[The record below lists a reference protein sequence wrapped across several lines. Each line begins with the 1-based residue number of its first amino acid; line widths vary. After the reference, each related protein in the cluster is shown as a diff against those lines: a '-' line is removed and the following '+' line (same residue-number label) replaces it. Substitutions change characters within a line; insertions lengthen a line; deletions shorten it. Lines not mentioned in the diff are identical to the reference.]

1 MITNYLTIAIR
12 NFLKRKTFSLINIL
26 GLSMGMTACFLIL
39 HWAKFELS
47 YDTFHLNLENI
58 YRLRGGSRADS
69 SAASGGAVKEA
80 FPEVLDYVKFVRAGS
95 RGVYSYGDTTIRQ
108 ENCYTTTNSVLDI
121 FSFRILLGD
130 KKTALAEPNSIIITE
145 SIAEAYFGEENPVG
159 KALTY
164 NGQVDY
170 KITAVMEDVPPN
182 SSIPFDILLSWP
194 TVTLRYGDR
203 INTDWILWGIHHFL
217 LIKPGTD
224 IPALQA
230 KLDTFVKEKQ
240 KEINRPESFWEMY
253 HLQPLKNIHLDSA
266 FVYEMQE
273 NGSGQAVTLLMLI
286 ALLIVIIAWGN
297 YVNLA
302 TARSVER
309 SKEVGVRK
317 VVGAD
322 RRQLLWQ
329 FLMEALLM
337 NSAALGL
344 AVVATELALPL
355 FNRFAGTPAS
365 LLIWQDARFW
375 GALAAVLVSGALLSG
390 FYPAFILSS
399 FDPASTIKQ
408 SRTPDT
414 RSRRLR
420 KGLVVFQFMLSAV
433 LIAASLT
440 VYRQIHYMANADLG
454 VDIDSTLVLK
464 RPAALRDKTQEEYET
479 RIAAYKT
486 ELSRIPGI
494 QKISRSSYVPGED
507 VGAINEGQKADLPI
521 DATID
526 VYEIQVDDTYFD
538 MYKLKFLAGRKF
550 SKEYPTDSQAVILNE
565 TARRLLQYDSP
576 ESAINTKFIYITEH
590 TLEVIGVVDDW
601 HQESLKQSFE
611 PMVFIYRP
619 ANNGYYSLKLQTQ
632 EPQKLLSEVNKIWD
646 KFYPGNPMDYFFL
659 NDRYERLYTS
669 DRQFLE
675 MFGLF
680 ALLAIFVACLGLFGL
695 SLFNAAQRTKEI
707 GIRKVLGAAFPGI
720 LVLLLK
726 DFARLIILANLAA
739 LPLFYLY
746 SNYWL
751 NRYPFRIAISW
762 WFFCVPVVVTFLIAG
777 LVVLYHSLKAAS
789 ADPVKALRY
798 E

>member
-1 MITNYLTIAIR
+1 MITSYLTIAIR

-26 GLSMGMTACFLIL
+26 GLSMGMAACFLIL

-47 YDTFHLNLENI
+47 YDTFHPNLENI
-58 YRLRGGSRADS
+58 YRLRGGARADS
-69 SAASGGAVKEA
+69 SAASGAAVKEA
-80 FPEVLDYVKFVRAGS
+80 FPEVLDYVKFIRAGS
-95 RGVYSYGDTTIRQ
+95 RGVYSFGDIHIRQ
-108 ENCYTTTNSVLDI
+108 ENCYTTTNSLLDI
-121 FSFRILLGD
+121 FSFKILQGD
-130 KKTALAEPNSIIITE
+130 NKTALAEPNAIIITE
-145 SIAEAYFGEENPVG
+145 SIAKAYFGEENPIG

-170 KITAVMEDVPPN
+170 KITAVMADVPPN

-194 TVTLRYGDR
+194 TVTQRYGER
-203 INTDWILWGIHHFL
+203 INTDWILWGIHHYL
-217 LIKPGTD
+217 LLKPGTN
-224 IPALQA
+224 IETLQA

-240 KEINRPESFWEMY
+240 NEINRPESFWEMY
-253 HLQPLKNIHLDSA
+253 HLQPLKNIHLGSA

-273 NGSGQAVTLLMLI
+273 NGSGQAVNLLMLI
-286 ALLIVIIAWGN
+286 ALLIVVIAWGN
-297 YVNLA
+297 YINLS

-317 VVGAD
+317 VAGAN

-329 FLMEALLM
+329 FLLEALLM
-337 NSAALGL
+337 NAAALGMAL
-344 AVVATELALPL
+344 VVTEIALPA
-355 FNRFAGTPAS
+355 FNRFAGTPDS
-365 LLIWQDARFW
+365 LLIWQDVRFW
-375 GALAAVLVSGALLSG
+375 GALAAVLMAGSLLSG
-390 FYPAFILSS
+390 LYPALILSS
-399 FDPASTIKQ
+399 FDPLTTIKQ
-408 SRTPDT
+408 SRTPA
-414 RSRRLR
+414 SRGHRLR

-440 VYRQIHYMANADLG
+440 VYQQIRYMANADLG

-464 RPAALRDKTQEEYET
+464 RPTALRDKTREEYES
-479 RIAAYKT
+479 RIEAFKT
-486 ELSRIPGI
+486 ELSRVPGVE
-494 QKISRSSYVPGED
+494 KISRSTYVPGED

-538 MYKLKFLAGRKF
+538 MYQLKFLAGRKF
-550 SKEYPTDSQAVILNE
+550 SREHPTDSQAVILNE

-576 ESAINTKFIYITEH
+576 ENAINTKFIYITEH

-619 ANNGYYSLKLQTQ
+619 ANNGYYSLKLQTR
-632 EPQKLLSEVNKIWD
+632 EPQKLLDAVNRLWD
-646 KFYPGNPMDYFFL
+646 KFYPGNPIDYFFL
-659 NDRYERLYTS
+659 NERYERLYTS

-707 GIRKVLGAAFPGI
+707 GIRKVLGASLRGI
-720 LVLLLK
+720 LGLLLK
-726 DFARLIILANLAA
+726 DFTRLIVLANLAA

-746 SNYWL
+746 SNNWL

-762 WFFCVPVVVTFLIAG
+762 WFFCIPVVVTFLIAA
-777 LVVLYHSLKAAS
+777 LVVLYHSLKAAT

>member
-26 GLSMGMTACFLIL
+26 GLSIGMAACFLIL

-47 YDTFHLNLENI
+47 YDTFHQNLDHI

-69 SAASGGAVKEA
+69 SAASGAAVKDA

-95 RGVYSYGDTTIRQ
+95 RGVYSHGDTHIRQ
-108 ENCYTTTNSVLDI
+108 ENCYTTTNSLLDI
-121 FSFRILLGD
+121 FSFKILQGD
-130 KKTALAEPNSIIITE
+130 NKTALAEPNAIIVTE
-145 SIAEAYFGEENPVG
+145 SIAKAYFGEENPIG

-194 TVTLRYGDR
+194 TVTQRYGER
-203 INTDWILWGIHHFL
+203 INTDWILWGIHHYL
-217 LIKPGTD
+217 LLKPGTD
-224 IPALQA
+224 IETLQA

-253 HLQPLKNIHLDSA
+253 HLQRLKNIHLSSA

-273 NGSGQAVTLLMLI
+273 NGSGQTVNLLMLI
-286 ALLIVIIAWGN
+286 ALLIVVIAWGN
-297 YVNLA
+297 YINLS

-317 VVGAD
+317 VAGAD

-329 FLMEALLM
+329 FLLEALLM
-337 NSAALGL
+337 NAAALGMAL
-344 AVVATELALPL
+344 VATEIALPA
-355 FNRFAGTPAS
+355 FNRFAGTPDS
-365 LLIWQDARFW
+365 LLIWQDVRFW
-375 GALAAVLVSGALLSG
+375 GALAAVLLAGSLLSG
-390 FYPAFILSS
+390 LYPALILSS
-399 FDPASTIKQ
+399 FDPVTTIKQ
-408 SRTPDT
+408 SRTPAT
-414 RSRRLR
+414 RGHRLR
-420 KGLVVFQFMLSAV
+420 ISLVVFQFMLSAV

-440 VYRQIHYMANADLG
+440 VYQQIRYMANANLG

-464 RPAALRDKTQEEYET
+464 RPTTLQDKTREEYES
-479 RIAAYKT
+479 RIAAFKT
-486 ELSRIPGI
+486 ELSRVPGVE
-494 QKISRSSYVPGED
+494 KISRSSYVPGED

-538 MYKLKFLAGRKF
+538 MYELKFLAGRKF
-550 SKEYPTDSQAVILNE
+550 SKEYATDSQAVILNE
-565 TARRLLQYDSP
+565 TARRLLLYDSP
-576 ESAINTKFIYITEH
+576 ENAINTKFLYITEH

-619 ANNGYYSLKLQTQ
+619 ANNGYYSLRLQTQ
-632 EPQKLLSEVNKIWD
+632 EPQKLLDEVNRLWD
-646 KFYPGNPMDYFFL
+646 KFYPGNPIDYFFL
-659 NDRYERLYTS
+659 NERYERLYTS
-669 DRQFLE
+669 DRQFLK

-707 GIRKVLGAAFPGI
+707 GIRKVLGASLRGI
-720 LVLLLK
+720 LSLLLK
-726 DFARLIILANLAA
+726 DFTRLILLANLAA

-746 SNYWL
+746 SKNWL

-762 WFFCVPVVVTFLIAG
+762 WFFCVPVVVTILIAA
-777 LVVLYHSLKAAS
+777 LVVLYHSLKAAT